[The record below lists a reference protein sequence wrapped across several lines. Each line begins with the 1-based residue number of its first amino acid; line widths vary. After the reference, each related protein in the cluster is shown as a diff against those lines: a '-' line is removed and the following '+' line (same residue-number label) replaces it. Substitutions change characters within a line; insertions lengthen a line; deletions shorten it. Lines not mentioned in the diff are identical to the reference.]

1 MKSFHIYQKR
11 KGENSFMF
19 KFSWKRLGIAAG
31 LSLSLVAAGCGSDD
45 NDSATDD
52 KSSDNS
58 DDVNYSEEMDYS
70 VTAIEPGAGV
80 VQAAEDATEDYDSM
94 EGWEVQTSSSGA
106 MATTLGEA
114 IKNEEPIVVTGWSP
128 HWKFAKYDLKY
139 LDDPEGTFGE
149 AETIDTMV
157 REGLEDDMPEAY
169 QVLDQ
174 FNWTPDDLED
184 VMLEVSEGTDPE
196 EAAAEWIEENEDK
209 VDEWTEGVDEVDGDE
224 IELVYVEWDTE
235 IASTNVVGK
244 VLEDLGYNVKVSPLD
259 NAVMWQAV
267 ANGEADGMV
276 AAWLPATHGDLYEQ
290 YKDDLVELG
299 PNLEGA
305 KIGLVVPEYMD
316 IDSIEDLEPAK

>member
-1 MKSFHIYQKR
+1 
-11 KGENSFMF
+11 MF
-19 KFSWKRLGIAAG
+19 TLSWKRLGIVAG
-31 LSLSLVAAGCGSDD
+31 LSLSLFAAGCGSDD
-45 NDSATDD
+45 GGSATEDD
-52 KSSDNS
+52 AADN
-58 DDVNYSEEMDYS
+58 DGETNYGEEMDYS
-70 VTAIEPGAGV
+70 IVGIEPGAGV
-80 VQAAEDATEDYDSM
+80 VQAAENATEEYDSL

-114 IKNEEPIVVTGWSP
+114 IKNEEPIAVTGWSP

-139 LDDPEGTFGE
+139 LEDPEGTFGE

-157 REGLEDDMPEAY
+157 REGLEEDMPEAY

-174 FNWTPDDLED
+174 FQWTPDDLEA
-184 VMLEVSEGTDPE
+184 VMLEVSEGAEPQ

-209 VDEWTEGVDEVDGDE
+209 VAEWTEGVEEVDGDE

-235 IASTNVVGK
+235 VASTNVVGN
-244 VLEDLGYNVKVSPLD
+244 VLEDLGYDVTVSPLD

-276 AAWLPATHGDLYEQ
+276 AAWLPATHGELYEE

-316 IDSIEDLEPAK
+316 IDSIEDLEPAN